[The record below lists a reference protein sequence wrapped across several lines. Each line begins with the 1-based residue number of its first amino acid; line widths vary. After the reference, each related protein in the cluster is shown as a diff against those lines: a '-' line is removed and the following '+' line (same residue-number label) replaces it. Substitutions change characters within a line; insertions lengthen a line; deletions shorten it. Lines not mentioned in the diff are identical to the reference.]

1 MSKAENSATNIL
13 HAIFSK
19 LTINLTEQNW
29 PDIAAAG
36 VTAAGKIRPHI
47 FTSKNVTKK
56 SCRDNNFC

>member
-56 SCRDNNFC
+56 SCFT